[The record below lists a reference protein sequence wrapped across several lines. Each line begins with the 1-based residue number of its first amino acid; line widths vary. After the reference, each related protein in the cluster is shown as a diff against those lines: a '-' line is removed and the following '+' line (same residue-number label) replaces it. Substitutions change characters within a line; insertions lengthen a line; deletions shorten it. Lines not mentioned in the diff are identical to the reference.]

1 MSPAIKY
8 GLWRLGIFI
17 ACLAAAV
24 LLLPR
29 GLDTLLKLLIAL
41 VVSAALSLFL
51 LRSLREEVAE
61 GMSRGASRRLAEK
74 ERLRSALAGD
84 DEPSPPPASSKDDP
98 K

>member
-17 ACLAAAV
+17 VCLAAAV

-29 GLDTLLKLLIAL
+29 DMNTLVKLMIAL

-61 GMSRGASRRLAEK
+61 GMSRGASRRVAEK
-74 ERLRSALAGD
+74 ERLRNALAGD
-84 DEPSPPPASSKDDP
+84 DEPPPPSPAEDP